1 MFELCKIKYL
11 SNNVGSFTSSLMHEY
26 LCANVFTR
34 VLRDL
39 VLYGLF
45 VWGLYEEKK
54 RYYDGG
60 LLKYCTPL

>member
-34 VLRDL
+34 VLL
-39 VLYGLF
+39 LLGTIWF
-45 VWGLYEEKK
+45 VCVYEEK
-54 RYYDGG
+54 DMMVV
-60 LLKYCTPL
+60 